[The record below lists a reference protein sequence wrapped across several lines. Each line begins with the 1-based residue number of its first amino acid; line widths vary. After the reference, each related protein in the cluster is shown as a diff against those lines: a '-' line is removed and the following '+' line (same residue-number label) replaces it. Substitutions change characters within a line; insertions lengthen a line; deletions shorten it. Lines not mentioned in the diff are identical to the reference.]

1 MTNKTNINFTKRLW
15 NKEAFRKIFKK
26 ALRTIVLELIKIII
40 RILIDTLFNR

>member
-1 MTNKTNINFTKRLW
+1 MENKEKMNFTKRLW